1 MHLSKRITNHPNN
14 ILLPAVNKNLVVSFN
29 TLTGNIQ
36 LVVLISNLSLAN
48 ICGSRQL
55 NFQLVSG

>member
-1 MHLSKRITNHPNN
+1 MHHSKRITNHPNN
-14 ILLPAVNKNLVVSFN
+14 ILLPAVNKNLVISFN

-48 ICGSRQL
+48 ICGSCQL